1 MPYQSRSNSHMY
13 FLLIS
18 YFSSFLLLPVCL
30 LLFVAVWRFG
40 ICSSLFMKLMVF
52 YVFKI
57 FHKCQSFQYEAP
69 IPRLADFDPFFLA
82 ISNISDIYRFFN
94 WLKKREKCLLL
105 YGLTYLH
112 SYIHTYLR
120 TYLLYFLLTYA
131 LIALLTYLL
140 TYLLFYSLIFFY
152 LITGLHTYL
161 ITYRLVN
168 FSTWIH
174 ETWCITINE
183 NIF

>member
-82 ISNISDIYRFFN
+82 ISNISDIYRFFQLTQKA
-94 WLKKREKCLLL
+94 WEMFITLRAYLLTFL
-105 YGLTYLH
+105 YTYILAYLLTLFFAYA
-112 SYIHTYLR
+112 R
-120 TYLLYFLLTYA
+120 TYCF
-131 LIALLTYLL
+131 TYLL

>member
-1 MPYQSRSNSHMY
+1 MPYQPRSNSHMY

-69 IPRLADFDPFFLA
+69 IPRLADFDLFFLA

-105 YGLTYLH
+105 YGLIYLH
-112 SYIHTYLR
+112 SYIHTCLLTYFIFYLR
-120 TYLLYFLLTYA
+120 TYLLL
-131 LIALLTYLL
+131 YLL
-140 TYLLFYSLIFFY
+140 TYLFTFLLTNFFLFNYWL
-152 LITGLHTYL
+152 TYL
-161 ITYRLVN
+161 PNYLQT
-168 FSTWIH
+168 
-174 ETWCITINE
+174 C
-183 NIF
+183 